1 MGGITP
7 SRGLHAAPPGQPD
20 RAQRLQAQVPDVRQP
35 YRVAA
40 ERAPNLRAPV
50 PNVPLEDWDPEPARK
65 ASGSRGAKPAEPE
78 PEGRGSEPSL
88 LGELVLLVVKIAFV
102 AGFAAMV
109 LVFLFGLTQV
119 TDESMGPAVR
129 EGDLVV
135 YYRLQKDY
143 SAGDLVVV
151 NDGERKEVR
160 RVIAV
165 AGDEVSFDEDGLVI
179 NGYHQSEERIFTE
192 TLPYTDGI
200 TYPVVLGDG
209 QVFVMG
215 DNRPLSR
222 DSRLYGPVDIE
233 TGTEGEVMT
242 VIRRRNF

>member
-1 MGGITP
+1 MAGVAP
-7 SRGLHAAPPGQPD
+7 WRGAPQGSAGAA
-20 RAQRLQAQVPDVRQP
+20 RAADLAKQVPPVYQPAEDFDVSGRP
-35 YRVAA
+35 TPAA
-40 ERAPNLRAPV
+40 QQAEAARARAP
-50 PNVPLEDWDPEPARK
+50 RK
-65 ASGSRGAKPAEPE
+65 EGSPKSENRTD
-78 PEGRGSEPSL
+78 EPSL
-88 LGELVLLVVKIAFV
+88 IGELILLLVKIAFV
-102 AGFAAMV
+102 AGFAGMV
-109 LVFLFGLTQV
+109 LVFLFGLMQTA
-119 TDESMGPAVR
+119 DESMSPAVR

-151 NDGERKEVR
+151 NNGERKEVR

-192 TLPYTDGI
+192 TLPYADGI
-200 TYPVVLGDG
+200 TYPVVLADG

-215 DNRPLSR
+215 DNRTQAN
-222 DSRLYGPVDIE
+222 DSRMYGPVDVE
-233 TGTEGEVMT
+233 SGTEGEVMT